1 MKLLRTSLG
10 RGLEGCKA
18 ALASPRLAPL
28 RGAVTDILVA
38 DDQRFI
44 RDMVRITLSTQG
56 WSIAEAATADQT
68 VDLAHRDPPRAVL
81 LDVNF
86 DETDGPTGFDVCKI
100 LKSDPATQAIPVVML
115 TARDSSADRKAGMAA
130 GASHYLIKPFGPI
143 DLINTLR
150 GILGEPPAVQ
160 TLGQYLIDEGILT
173 HEQLA
178 EALERQRFY
187 EARGHPRRLGEVLVI
202 MRAISPEELER
213 ALERQKK
220 DTKL

>member
-10 RGLEGCKA
+10 RGLEDCKA
-18 ALASPRLAPL
+18 ALASLTLQAL

-56 WSIAEAATADQT
+56 WTIAEAATPDQT

-86 DETDGPTGFDVCKI
+86 DESDGPTGFDVCKL
-100 LKSDPATQAIPVVML
+100 LKNDPATKAIPVVML
-115 TARDSSADRKAGMAA
+115 TARDSSADRKAGLAA

-160 TLGQYLIDEGILT
+160 TLGQYLIDEGILS

-187 EARGHPRRLGEVLVI
+187 EARGHPRRLGEVLAI
-202 MRAISPEELER
+202 MRAISPDELER

-220 DTKL
+220 ETKP

>member
-1 MKLLRTSLG
+1 M
-10 RGLEGCKA
+10 
-18 ALASPRLAPL
+18 
-28 RGAVTDILVA
+28 TDILIA

-56 WSIAEAATADQT
+56 WSIAEAATPDQA

-86 DETDGPTGFDVCKI
+86 DDDRGPTGFDVCKL
-100 LKSDPATQAIPVVML
+100 LKEDPATKAIPVVML
-115 TARDSSADRKAGMAA
+115 TARDSPADRKAGLAA

-187 EARGHPRRLGEVLVI
+187 EARGHPRRLGEVLAI
-202 MRAISPEELER
+202 MRAISPDELEK

-220 DTKL
+220 DATS

>member
-1 MKLLRTSLG
+1 
-10 RGLEGCKA
+10 
-18 ALASPRLAPL
+18 
-28 RGAVTDILVA
+28 VTDILIA

-56 WSIAEAATADQT
+56 WTIAEAATPDQT

-86 DETDGPTGFDVCKI
+86 DEDGPTGFDVCKL
-100 LKSDPATQAIPVVML
+100 LKEDPATKAIPVVML
-115 TARDSSADRKAGMAA
+115 TARDSSSDRKAGLAA

-187 EARGHPRRLGEVLVI
+187 EARGHPRRLGEVLAI
-202 MRAISPEELER
+202 MRAISPEELEK
-213 ALERQKK
+213 ALERQKRDAK
-220 DTKL
+220 S